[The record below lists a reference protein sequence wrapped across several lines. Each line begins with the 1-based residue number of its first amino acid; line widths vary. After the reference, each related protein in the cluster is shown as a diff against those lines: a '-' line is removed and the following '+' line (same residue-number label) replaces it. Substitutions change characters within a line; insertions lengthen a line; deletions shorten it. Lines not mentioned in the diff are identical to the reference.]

1 MVFLAVMYGCGSWT
15 IKILA
20 KHRRIDA
27 FELWCWRRS
36 NQTAGRSNQSIL
48 KEINPGHSLE
58 GLMLKLKLWPPNAKS
73 WLIGRDP
80 DAGKDWR
87 QKKGMTENEMVGWHH
102 WLNRHE
108 SEQTSGES
116 EGQECLAC
124 CSPWG
129 GKDSDTTSWVSN
141 NNKKQGPTYCTAQ
154 QTIFRV
160 CNNL

>member
-1 MVFLAVMYGCGSWT
+1 MVFLVVMYGCGSRT

-20 KHRRIDA
+20 KRWRIDA
-27 FELWCWRRS
+27 FELWCWRS

-48 KEINPGHSLE
+48 KEINPEHSLE

-116 EGQECLAC
+116 EGQGCLAC

-129 GKDSDTTSWVSN
+129 GKDSDTTSWLSS
-141 NNKKQGPTYCTAQ
+141 NNKKQGPTYSTAQ
-154 QTIFRV
+154 RTIFRV
-160 CNNL
+160 LW